1 MNKRRV
7 TIALIIFVAST
18 SLTALLLGSL
28 SWRKY
33 YDLARN
39 GVATEGRITVKEPAN
54 HLSVRYSFTVNQK
67 IFSGVESIG
76 NSMSTLNVGD
86 IVRVFY
92 LSTDPTVS
100 CFCNPNDKLKKETL
114 TVLLGAVAASLVIS
128 VALLRKIR
136 V

>member
-7 TIALIIFVAST
+7 TIAIVTFAAST
-18 SLTALLLGSL
+18 CLIALILGTL

-39 GVATEGRITVKEPAN
+39 GVATEGRITVKEPGN

-67 IFSGVESIG
+67 TFSGLESIG

-86 IVRVFY
+86 TVRVFY
-92 LSTDPTVS
+92 LSTDPNIN
-100 CFCNPNDKLKKETL
+100 CFCNPNDKLKMETL
-114 TVLLGAVAASLVIS
+114 TVLLGAVAGSLVIS
-128 VALLRKIR
+128 VFLIRKIR